1 MLQQRGAV
9 VPLSDTQIVNRW
21 LYLAGLRKID
31 DLDPYV
37 RTDGAPQICPAL
49 YYLLHDHN
57 GGKDPTA
64 PDPADRWSNPGSTF
78 VNRTADCVAG
88 ALWGVGADR
97 CQPQR
102 AGHIPCY
109 QGWLNT
115 DSMRWEA
122 RQVGRCFRIVPRPE
136 PGTIVVYGSDPEHRT
151 LWRDHRLPPRRVER
165 RGSRVLGC
173 DRGGEHRGVPRAR
186 HASASQPHDHRPA
199 VARQRCAVLALD
211 HAALSCARAADRDRT
226 CDRRFTK
233 TLLYQLSYRG
243 VIRRRRRLSCRSPRH
258 ARCAAW

>member
-151 LWRDHRLPPRRVER
+151 HGVTIGHCGGITAYHLAEWSAEDPACWDAIEVVNIAAYREHGTPVQANRMTTGRLWHGKDALFLR
-165 RGSRVLGC
+165 SIM
-173 DRGGEHRGVPRAR
+173 
-186 HASASQPHDHRPA
+186 QP
-199 VARQRCAVLALD
+199 
-211 HAALSCARAADRDRT
+211 
-226 CDRRFTK
+226 
-233 TLLYQLSYRG
+233 
-243 VIRRRRRLSCRSPRH
+243 
-258 ARCAAW
+258 